1 MSHCQRTRH
10 CMFHSNN
17 LGTLNTNNNSSIVR
31 EWVSERVR
39 KEENL
44 DKIVRNNW
52 ADMRHTEV
60 QWIHSHNYIDHSMNT
75 KNWCSLTHSCKLQSK
90 DQKVGEKKRGNQSE
104 MKSGCCKKVFSSS
117 QLTSTRSAIVSR
129 KAQVTLCASK
139 SSSTWTHS
147 STGASRSNAS
157 RRAASTS

>member
-17 LGTLNTNNNSSIVR
+17 LGTLNTNNNSRVVR

-52 ADMRHTEV
+52 ADMRHTAV
-60 QWIHSHNYIDHSMNT
+60 QWIHSHNYIDHLMNT

-90 DQKVGEKKRGNQSE
+90 DQKVEEKKRESIRDEKWLLQ
-104 MKSGCCKKVFSSS
+104 KVFSS
-117 QLTSTRSAIVSR
+117 QLTSTRRAIVSR

-147 STGASRSNAS
+147 STGASRSNTS